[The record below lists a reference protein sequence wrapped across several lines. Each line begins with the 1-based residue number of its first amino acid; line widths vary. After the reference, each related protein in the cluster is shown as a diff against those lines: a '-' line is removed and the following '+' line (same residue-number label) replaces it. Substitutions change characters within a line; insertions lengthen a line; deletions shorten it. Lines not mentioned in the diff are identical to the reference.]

1 MALIQCPDCGKQVS
15 DAVTACIGCGRPLRS
30 SAAPSGPQPGSEQ
43 RPALIE
49 QTSKSYKGQQLLA
62 ITGFCFGFVLTFFIG
77 GLSDPNAATFVGVVV
92 LLISTL
98 LMINAKLGAWWH
110 HG

>member
-1 MALIQCPDCGKQVS
+1 MALIECPDCGKQVS
-15 DAVTACIGCGRPLRS
+15 DAAPTCVGCGRPLR
-30 SAAPSGPQPGSEQ
+30 AAPASSTVLPGSEQ

-77 GLSDPNAATFVGVVV
+77 GLSDPNAATFFGVVV